1 MTSYIKRKILKKQD
15 NSFGEIED
23 LIAIEKKLRISVN
36 GKEVINLYCTP
47 SMIRELV
54 AGFFLTEGILGGK
67 FCLDEIV
74 IKDVGEDIVVDI
86 QAEGEVGTEGLTVTS
101 GCVGG
106 ITFNKKRD
114 FEKMS
119 DTFSIKATAV
129 GTSFNEFQKRGELYR
144 LTGCVHSAALSDGT
158 KILAFAEDIGRHNA
172 VDKVIGYSI
181 FEEIPFTQK
190 LMLVSGRLSSEIVAK
205 CSRWGIPVL
214 ASRTAPTDLAIK
226 IAEESGVA
234 LVGFVRGERMNIYT
248 NKQRI
253 LI

>member
-1 MTSYIKRKILKKQD
+1 MTSYIKRKILKKHD

-54 AGFFLTEGILGGK
+54 TGFFLTEGILDGK
-67 FCLDEIV
+67 LCLDQIV
-74 IKDVGEDIVVDI
+74 IKDVGEDIAVDV

-114 FEKMS
+114 FGKMS
-119 DTFSIKATAV
+119 DTFSIKATVV
-129 GTSFNEFQKRGELYR
+129 GTAFNEFQKRGELYR
-144 LTGCVHSAALSDGT
+144 STGCVHSAALSDGT
-158 KILAFAEDIGRHNA
+158 EILAFAEDIGRHNA

-181 FEEIPFTQK
+181 LEEIPFTQK
-190 LMLVSGRLSSEIVAK
+190 LMLVSGRLSSEIAAK

-226 IAEESGVA
+226 IAEESGVT

-248 NKQRI
+248 NKHRI